1 MLFQVSFQLHEGFNH
16 DVIRHFAAMT
26 PEEDEALMGDNLKL
40 VGRWHNLVNGSGVA
54 IFETDDIKAITA
66 YAMGWNQ
73 FMDLDISPVVDDETG
88 REIGK
93 NLPKEEAVS
102 YTHLTLPTKA

>member
-1 MLFQVSFQLHEGFNH
+1 MLFQVTWQLHEGFNH

-26 PEEDEALMGDNLKL
+26 TEEDEALMGDNLKL
-40 VGRWHNLVNGSGVA
+40 VGRWHDMVNGSGVA

-88 REIGK
+88 REIGR
-93 NLPKEEAVS
+93 NLPAEEEIEG
-102 YTHLTLPTKA
+102 